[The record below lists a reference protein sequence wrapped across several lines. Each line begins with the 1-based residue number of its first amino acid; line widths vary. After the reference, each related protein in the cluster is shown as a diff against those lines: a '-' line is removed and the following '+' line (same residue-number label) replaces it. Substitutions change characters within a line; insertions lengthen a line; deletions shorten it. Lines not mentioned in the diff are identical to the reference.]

1 MMPRER
7 QLLHYL
13 QTYIASHDGVA
24 PTVREIQAQLG
35 LASPSGPSRLLD
47 SLERQGLIAREP
59 SRGRNIRLTRPPAD
73 LATVSDAEI
82 YAEAVRRGIM
92 SADVFPAQLQGQ
104 RQ

>member
-92 SADVFPAQLQGQ
+92 SAGVFPARLQGQ